1 VPRIAQIARVVLLLT
16 LSCGSACSV
25 APEFTAKVIGVADGD
40 TITVLRDRSEVRI
53 RLDGIDCPESGQA
66 FGSMAKARTAE
77 LALGKM
83 VKVRPRNKDRYGRT
97 VAEVWLSDG
106 RNLNRELVRAG
117 FAWWVRKYAPHD
129 SELARLEAEA
139 QAARRGLW
147 SDGHPIEPWEWRNA
161 RATASSNETGAVT
174 GNRSSQVYHAPG
186 CPNGASLSAQNRI
199 VFASAAA
206 AQSAGYRPGRDCH
219 R

>member
-1 VPRIAQIARVVLLLT
+1 MPRITQIARVGLLLT
-16 LSCGSACSV
+16 LSWGSACSV
-25 APEFTAKVIGVADGD
+25 APEFTAKVVGVADGD
-40 TITVLRDRSEVRI
+40 TITVLRNRSEMRI

-66 FGSMAKARTAE
+66 FGSRAKARTSE
-77 LALGKM
+77 LVLGKV
-83 VKVRPRNKDRYGRT
+83 VKVRPGKKDRYGRT
-97 VAEVWLSDG
+97 VATVLLSDG
-106 RNLNRELVRAG
+106 RNLNHELVRAG

-139 QAARRGLW
+139 QVARRGLW
-147 SDGHPIEPWEWRNA
+147 SDGHPIEPWQWRNT
-161 RATASSNETGAVT
+161 RTTASSNETEAVT
-174 GNRSSQVYHAPG
+174 GNRSSQVYHAPR
-186 CPNGASLSAQNRI
+186 CPNGASLSGQNRI

>member
-1 VPRIAQIARVVLLLT
+1 VPRITQIARVGLLLT
-16 LSCGSACSV
+16 VSWASACSV

-40 TITVLRDRSEVRI
+40 TITVLRDRSQVRI

-66 FGSMAKARTAE
+66 FGSRAKAYTAA
-77 LALGKM
+77 LALGKV

-97 VAEVWLSDG
+97 VAAVLLSDG
-106 RNLNRELVRAG
+106 RNLNHELVRAG
-117 FAWWVRKYAPHD
+117 FAWWVRKYASHD

-161 RATASSNETGAVT
+161 RATASSNETGAVI

-199 VFASAAA
+199 DFASAAA
-206 AQSAGYRPGRDCH
+206 ARAAGYRPGRDCH

>member
-1 VPRIAQIARVVLLLT
+1 MPRITQIARVGLLLAV
-16 LSCGSACSV
+16 SWGSACSSST
-25 APEFTAKVIGVADGD
+25 EFNAKVVGVADGD
-40 TITVLRDRSEVRI
+40 TITVLRDRSQVRI

-66 FGSMAKARTAE
+66 FGSRAKARTSE
-77 LALGKM
+77 LALGT
-83 VKVRPRNKDRYGRT
+83 VVTVRPRNKDHYGRT
-97 VAEVWLSDG
+97 VATVLLADG
-106 RNLNRELVRAG
+106 RNLNHELVRAG
-117 FAWWVRKYAPHD
+117 FAWWIRKYAPHD
-129 SELARLEAEA
+129 SELAGLEA
-139 QAARRGLW
+139 QARGARKGLW

-161 RATASSNETGAVT
+161 RATALSNETGAVT

-186 CPNGASLSAQNRI
+186 CPNGASLSARNRI

>member
-1 VPRIAQIARVVLLLT
+1 VRRITQIARVGLLLT
-16 LSCGSACSV
+16 VSWGSACSV
-25 APEFTAKVIGVADGD
+25 APEFTAKVVGVSDGD
-40 TITVLRDRSEVRI
+40 TITVLRGRSQVRI

-66 FGSMAKARTAE
+66 FGSRAKSCTSG
-77 LALGKM
+77 LALGKV

-97 VAEVWLSDG
+97 VAAVLLSDG
-106 RNLNRELVRAG
+106 RNLNHELVRAG

-129 SELARLEAEA
+129 SELARLEREA

-147 SDGHPIEPWEWRNA
+147 SDAHPVEPWEWRNA

-186 CPNGASLSAQNRI
+186 CPNGASLSAQNRV